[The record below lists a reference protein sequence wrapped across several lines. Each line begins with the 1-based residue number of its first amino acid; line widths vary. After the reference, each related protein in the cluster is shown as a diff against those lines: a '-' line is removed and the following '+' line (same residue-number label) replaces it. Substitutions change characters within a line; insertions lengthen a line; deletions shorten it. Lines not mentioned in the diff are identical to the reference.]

1 MQILYELK
9 NILGSALLDE
19 REAALG
25 QHYFQVFSEKLPD
38 AVEKVSGSGKW
49 RFLFLTAV
57 RKKDSLR
64 LLYGFS
70 AESVVVVLECSLEGG
85 CASFPSI
92 TPIIPSASLFE
103 KEIAATLGLFFSGHL
118 GLSPEAAGGGPPAGE
133 TVLSPQAILPSLV
146 EPAGFSVVL
155 TNERVR
161 HFRWEGFFIRRGIER
176 LGEEVLDYGALPFAA
191 ERICALSGFSH
202 STAFCRAVEAAIAL
216 EAPPRARAI
225 RTILLELERIK
236 SHLLWLGL
244 AGRIAGFETFFMQA
258 FRMREPLMWL
268 SESLCGNRMNC
279 GLNRVGGLGSDI
291 RPEGLSELC
300 ITLEEL
306 EHDLERFTRA
316 FSGDLL
322 FRKKFENC
330 GTLSSEDALR
340 LGAVGAVARASGM
353 EFAGDAPARFFVRLA
368 EISESIG
375 LIRSVLTAM
384 PEGPIF
390 SPAGVILPGREGF
403 GLAEGPEG
411 EIIHYVRTGEENRP
425 DCWRVRSPE
434 IMNLQAA
441 AAALPGTSRED
452 LPTALWSFNP
462 CFSCLER

>member
-1 MQILYELK
+1 MQILDELK
-9 NILGSALLDE
+9 NILGNALLDE
-19 REAALG
+19 REAASG

-38 AVEKVSGSGKW
+38 AVEKVSRSGNW

-57 RKKDSLR
+57 RQKDSLR

-70 AESVVVVLECSLEGG
+70 AGSIMMVLECSLEGG

-103 KEIAATLGLFFSGHL
+103 EEIAATLGLTFSGHL
-118 GLSPEAAGGGPPAGE
+118 GFSPKAAGEAEGE
-133 TVLSPQAILPSLV
+133 IVLSPQAILPSLV
-146 EPAGFSVVL
+146 EPAGFSIVL
-155 TNERVR
+155 TNEKVR
-161 HFRWEGFFIRRGIER
+161 LFRWEGFFIRRGIER
-176 LGEEVLDYGALPFAA
+176 LGEEALDYGALPFAA
-191 ERICALSGFSH
+191 ERICALAGFSH

-216 EAPPRARAI
+216 EAPPRARAV

-279 GLNRVGGLGSDI
+279 GLNRVGGLESDI
-291 RPEGLSELC
+291 RPEGLSELV

-316 FSGDLL
+316 FSQDLL
-322 FRKKFENC
+322 FRKKFKNC
-330 GTLSSEDALR
+330 GTLSREDALR

-353 EFAGDAPARFFVRLA
+353 EFSGDAPARFFVRLA

-375 LIRSVLTAM
+375 LIHSVLTAM

-390 SPAGVILPGREGF
+390 SPAGAIQPGREGF

-411 EIIHYVRTGEENRP
+411 EVIHYVRTGEKNRP
-425 DCWRVRSPE
+425 ASWRVRSPE

-441 AAALPGTSRED
+441 ATALPGTSRED

>member
-1 MQILYELK
+1 MQILDELK
-9 NILGSALLDE
+9 NILGNALLDE
-19 REAALG
+19 REAASG

-38 AVEKVSGSGKW
+38 VVEKVSRSENW

-57 RKKDSLR
+57 RRKDSLR

-70 AESVVVVLECSLEGG
+70 AGSVMMVLECSLEGG

-92 TPIIPSASLFE
+92 TPVIPSASLFE
-103 KEIAATLGLFFSGHL
+103 EEIAATLGLSFSGHL
-118 GLSPEAAGGGPPAGE
+118 WLSTKASVEGGE
-133 TVLSPQAILPSLV
+133 EISLSPQAILPSLL
-146 EPAGFSVVL
+146 EPAGFSVVIA
-155 TNERVR
+155 NERVR

-202 STAFCRAVEAAIAL
+202 STAFCRAVETAIGI

-225 RTILLELERIK
+225 RSILLELERIK

-244 AGRIAGFETFFMQA
+244 AGRIAGFENFFMQA

-268 SESLCGNRMNC
+268 GESLCGNRMNC

-291 RPEGLSELC
+291 RPEGLSELL

-316 FSGDLL
+316 FPRDLL
-322 FRKKFENC
+322 LRKKFKNC
-330 GTLSSEDALR
+330 GTLSREDAMR

-353 EFAGDAPARFFVRLA
+353 EFAGDVPARFLVRLA
-368 EISESIG
+368 EISESIS
-375 LIRSVLTAM
+375 LIRSGLASM
-384 PEGPIF
+384 PEGSIF
-390 SPAGVILPGREGF
+390 SPAGAIPPGREAF
-403 GLAEGPEG
+403 GLAEGAEG
-411 EIIHYVRTGEENRP
+411 EVIHYVRTGEKNRP
-425 DCWRVRSPE
+425 ACWRVRSPE

-462 CFSCLER
+462 CFSCVER

>member
-1 MQILYELK
+1 MQHLDELK

-19 REAALG
+19 REAAFG

-38 AVEKVSGSGKW
+38 AVEKVSLSGKW
-49 RFLFLTAV
+49 RFLFCTAV

-64 LLYGFS
+64 LLYVFS

-103 KEIAATLGLFFSGHL
+103 EEIAATLGLSFSGHL
-118 GLSPEAAGGGPPAGE
+118 GLSPKAAVEVGE
-133 TVLSPQAILPSLV
+133 EIVLSPQAILPSLV

-155 TNERVR
+155 ENERVR
-161 HFRWEGFFIRRGIER
+161 LFRWEGFFIRRGIER
-176 LGEEVLDYGALPFAA
+176 LGEEVLNYGALPFVA

-202 STAFCRAVEAAIAL
+202 STAFCRAVEATIGL

-244 AGRIAGFETFFMQA
+244 AGRVAGFETFFMQA
-258 FRMREPLMWL
+258 FRIREPLMWL
-268 SESLCGNRMNC
+268 GESLCGNRMNC
-279 GLNRVGGLGSDI
+279 GLNRVGGLGNDI

-306 EHDLERFTRA
+306 EHDLERFIRA
-316 FSGDLL
+316 FSGDSL

-330 GTLSSEDALR
+330 GTLSREDALR
-340 LGAVGAVARASGM
+340 LGTVGAVARASGM
-353 EFAGDAPARFFVRLA
+353 EFSGDTLARFFVRLA
-368 EISESIG
+368 EISESVG
-375 LIRSVLTAM
+375 LIRSVLSAM

-390 SPAGVILPGREGF
+390 LEAGAIPPGREGF

-411 EIIHYVRTGEENRP
+411 EVIHYVRTGEEDRP
-425 DCWRVRSPE
+425 ACWRVRSPE

-441 AAALPGTSRED
+441 AVALPGTSRED